1 MEAHFVDLDH
11 EEDIP
16 ILSDDTNLS
25 AKYALSGLDSIKWRK
40 AMEEEMKALL
50 KNGTWT
56 LVEPPKDRQ
65 IIGSKWVL
73 CIKRDS
79 NGNPI
84 RFKARV
90 VARGF
95 SQVPGLDFQDTFSP
109 TLKICGFQM
118 LVALAAQKI
127 TTILKAYSTLC
138 VDLLIH
144 TI

>member
-1 MEAHFVDLDH
+1 
-11 EEDIP
+11 
-16 ILSDDTNLS
+16 
-25 AKYALSGLDSIKWRK
+25 
-40 AMEEEMKALL
+40 MEEEMKALL

-73 CIKRDS
+73 RIKRDS

-95 SQVPGLDFQDTFSP
+95 SQVPGIDFQDTFSP
-109 TLKICGFQM
+109 TLKI
-118 LVALAAQKI
+118 
-127 TTILKAYSTLC
+127 
-138 VDLLIH
+138 
-144 TI
+144 